1 METAIRGATRRWG
14 ARALAG
20 LLGVTLRSG
29 TKASAYAPTPA
40 EVLAGAANRANR
52 VPRRHAGNLRR
63 GRTEDELVTLG
74 HTSLRSATACWK
86 QGEPQGVIA
95 INATVRDVMTTSVV
109 AVRKD
114 ASFKEMVAMLRSRR
128 ISAFPVLD
136 DQGRVIGVVSEGDLL
151 VKEAVQADGASLLA
165 ALRHLREDD
174 KAAGVTAGDLMTGPA
189 VTIGPDAPVEEA
201 ARLMYDRRVKRLPV
215 VNTAGLLLGIISR
228 VDVLTVFNRP
238 DEDIRDEVV
247 HQVLPGITLVDPKDF
262 TVVVSDGI
270 VTIGGE
276 RQPDELG
283 RAIMNAIRHVQG
295 VVAVR
300 DRLGGPGGR

>member
-1 METAIRGATRRWG
+1 MAI
-14 ARALAG
+14 
-20 LLGVTLRSG
+20 S
-29 TKASAYAPTPA
+29 
-40 EVLAGAANRANR
+40 
-52 VPRRHAGNLRR
+52 
-63 GRTEDELVTLG
+63 
-74 HTSLRSATACWK
+74 
-86 QGEPQGVIA
+86 
-95 INATVRDVMTTSVV
+95 ATVRDVMTTSVV

-114 ASFKEMVAMLRSRR
+114 ASFKEMAAMLRSRR

-136 DQGRVIGVVSEGDLL
+136 AQGRVIGVVSEGDLL

-174 KAAGVTAGDLMTGPA
+174 KAAGITAGDLMTGPA

-215 VNTAGLLLGIISR
+215 VNTAGRLLGIISR

-247 HQVLPGITLVDPKDF
+247 HQVLPSITLADPKDF
-262 TVVVSDGI
+262 TVVVNDGI

-276 RQPDELG
+276 RQSDELG
-283 RAIMNAIRHVQG
+283 RAVMNAIRHVQG

-300 DRLGGPGGR
+300 DRLSGPGGR